1 MREIKLNTLT
11 HELLLKHFQLE
22 KGKPDISLGL
32 RATVGMSVP
41 IVLGLLTGSLV
52 NGIQAALAV
61 FLTILTDVGGAYRHR
76 AIAMFTAIVG
86 VTLATLLAS
95 QVAGISWLA
104 VVLTFFCC
112 FVSGLA
118 NLYGNTANLVGFVT
132 TLTFVTAI
140 FTPTTLSTALQRCEL
155 TLAGGIWAMVLS
167 LGLWVLHP
175 YQPVLEAVA
184 ESYLRLTRFIQLATY
199 KLHLAKYSQKW
210 SENFAQAYD
219 VVIDRLKTARLVW
232 AGVRMGRQG
241 ASRRGV
247 QLLILL
253 EDLGRITNA
262 VVALTEILEIAS
274 SNPIFA
280 QVHWEVELVM
290 QEVALVVAQIST
302 TSKKG
307 GGEISCK
314 ELAQSIEA
322 LEAKLEVLK
331 SQSIHEVDE
340 YYGLVNI
347 RKVMNSLQQLVK
359 QVYTDAEI
367 AKQLG
372 GSTPP
377 LSQPDTNEWMEESPS
392 VVQTLKDNLTFQ
404 STGLRHA
411 LRLGL
416 TTAIAV
422 LLAYSLHLL
431 RGYWVPLSVL
441 VILKPN
447 FGGTFQRAVQR
458 IGGTILGGVVAI
470 ALTSMIQNAWILL
483 LFLALL
489 VFVAFA
495 VKPLN
500 YGVFVIVVTPLILVL
515 VHITNT
521 GDWRLS
527 IWRILNTVIGGGL
540 ALVGGYLLFPSWERC
555 RLPAQLAQTIRAN
568 LAYFQRVIAAYDTV
582 AQNPRTINA
591 ARRQTELQNANTAA
605 AIQRLLSEPSRLRG
619 EVEAVMAL
627 VLYTRSFSNTVTT
640 LSEHLREF
648 TGNRKLPDINS
659 FTEAIAVTLTNQ
671 ADFLEHTTL
680 LQPLPDLD
688 ALLEPIHMH
697 VQQLH
702 TIRIAER
709 AINSSGITPTLLVIR
724 EHTLVS
730 IELDRIAA
738 TITTMHGAVDRLQS

>member
-1 MREIKLNTLT
+1 ML
-11 HELLLKHFQLE
+11 
-22 KGKPDISLGL
+22 
-32 RATVGMSVP
+32 
-41 IVLGLLTGSLV
+41 
-52 NGIQAALAV
+52 
-61 FLTILTDVGGAYRHR
+61 
-76 AIAMFTAIVG
+76 TAIVG
-86 VTLATLLAS
+86 ITFATLLAS
-95 QVAGISWLA
+95 QVAGTSWLA
-104 VVLTFFCC
+104 VVLTFFFC
-112 FVSGLA
+112 FGSAYA

-132 TLTFVTAI
+132 ALTFVTAI
-140 FTPTTLSTALQRCEL
+140 FTPTNLSTALQRCEL
-155 TLAGGIWAMVLS
+155 TLVGGIWAMVLS

-175 YQPVLEAVA
+175 YQPVLQAVA
-184 ESYLRLTRFIQLATY
+184 ESYLTLTRFIQLATS
-199 KLHLAKYSQKW
+199 KLHLAKSSQQW

-219 VVIDRLKTARLVW
+219 VVINRLKMSRLVW
-232 AGVRMGRQG
+232 AGVRIGRQG

-253 EDLGRITNA
+253 EDLDRIANA

-274 SNPIFA
+274 SHPIFA
-280 QVHWEVELVM
+280 QVHWEVERVM
-290 QEVALVVAQIST
+290 QEVALVVALIST

-307 GGEISCK
+307 GGEISCQ
-314 ELAQSIEA
+314 ELARSQEA

-331 SQSIHEVDE
+331 SQSNHEIDE

-347 RKVMNSLQQLVK
+347 RKVINSLQQLVK
-359 QVYTDAEI
+359 QVYIDAEI

-372 GSTPP
+372 GTTPP
-377 LSQPDTNEWMEESPS
+377 IAQPDTKEWIEEAPS
-392 VVQTLKDNLTFQ
+392 VVQTFKDNLTFQ

-470 ALTSMIQNAWILL
+470 ALTSLIQNAWILL

-515 VHITNT
+515 VHITHT

-527 IWRILNTVIGGGL
+527 IWRILNTLIGGGL

-555 RLPAQLAQTIRAN
+555 RLPAQLAKTIRAD
-568 LAYFQRVIAAYDTV
+568 LAYFQRVITAYDTV
-582 AQNPRTINA
+582 AENPRTINA

-605 AIQRLLSEPSRLRG
+605 AIQRLLSEPSHLRG
-619 EVEAVMAL
+619 EVEPVMAM

-648 TGNRKLPDINS
+648 TGNSQPPDFNS
-659 FTEAIAVTLTNQ
+659 FTEAIVATLANL
-671 ADFLEHTTL
+671 ADFLERTNS

-688 ALLEPIHMH
+688 AFLEPIHMH

-709 AINSSGITPTLLVIR
+709 AINSSRITPTLLVIR
-724 EHTLVS
+724 EHSLVS
-730 IELDRIAA
+730 IALERIA
-738 TITTMHGAVDRLQS
+738 TTVKTMYGAINRLELTAIVPPE